1 MKYRKSEVQG
11 MKVFYKMKY
20 SHKCLNF
27 SILLK
32 PFYFLICN
40 RHVLLLTVMSEPSLP
55 ALFCSFAVGSLAALP
70 IWAG

>member
-27 SILLK
+27 SL
-32 PFYFLICN
+32 
-40 RHVLLLTVMSEPSLP
+40 SLFIS
-55 ALFCSFAVGSLAALP
+55 LFAMTCAA
-70 IWAG
+70 ADSDE